1 MPGVEAGRTRMPK
14 QRIETLLIVLD
25 EDEVRQIAQLAR
37 QGNQAEVL
45 RFLTLVLAKKVEA
58 ALRRRCG

>member
-1 MPGVEAGRTRMPK
+1 MPR

-25 EDEVRQIAQLAR
+25 EDDVRQIARLAS
-37 QGNQAEVL
+37 QGDQDEIL

-58 ALRRRCG
+58 ALRRRCGEAA